1 MKKNLL
7 FLTAILF
14 SVSSFAYDFEVD
26 GIYYNITSA
35 SQRTVEVTYRTKSS
49 LSRYNDDADSYNT
62 YSGDVIVPETVQYE
76 GKYYKVTSIGIYAFS
91 GCRTTNSVSLPRSV
105 VSIGKLAFGQS
116 YYSSYPSIKKIVL
129 QEGLINIDESAFY
142 CCISLSQVNIP
153 STCTTIGNNA
163 FYNCSSLSSI
173 IIPSSCTFIGYN
185 AFSGCSGL
193 RELYF
198 LCPKPDNY
206 SIPDLSSCEIYVP
219 NKNIYAA
226 WTNTD
231 QLVEFVSADENVF
244 TYSGNKPNV
253 SYTNNL
259 PFLTASF
266 DKPILES
273 EAGSYET
280 SFKVKYTGEME
291 FEVEIP
297 YLYTINKAPAQLTV
311 NNASKVY
318 GDENPTLGYELS
330 GLIGNDELDKITIS
344 TTADLSS
351 DAGTYPIKASVESK
365 NYDVEIT
372 EGTLII
378 QKAPLVVQVNDAKK
392 KYGDANPDFTL
403 SYTGMKC
410 DDPYPKMT
418 SNFIIS
424 TDATKAS
431 NTGKYDIEVSGGESN
446 NYSFSQYKKGT
457 LTIEPVPLTITP
469 KAANRLYGDK
479 NPEFSFSYS
488 GFVNGDDESSLTVAP
503 FATCQA
509 RPESEVGDYEIT
521 VDGAANQNYSITY
534 GSAFL
539 TVEKAPLL
547 IQAEDVTREY
557 GTANPEYT
565 FKYTGFKNEEDESV
579 LLKKPTAQ
587 SANLHKISRFYAR

>member
-1 MKKNLL
+1 MKKILL
-7 FLTAILF
+7 FITSILF
-14 SVSSFAYDFEVD
+14 SVSSFAYDFVVD

-35 SQRTVEVTYRTKSS
+35 SQRTVEVTSERGQNGTLYT
-49 LSRYNDDADSYNT
+49 YNDAGGHIT
-62 YSGDVIVPETVQYE
+62 YKGDVTIPETVQYE
-76 GKYYKVTSIGIYAFS
+76 GRDYKVTTIGSYALCN
-91 GCRTTNSVSLPRSV
+91 CRTTISVSLPKSV
-105 VSIGKLAFGQS
+105 VSI
-116 YYSSYPSIKKIVL
+116 KKY
-129 QEGLINIDESAFY
+129 AFY
-142 CCISLSQVNIP
+142 NCTSLSQINIP
-153 STCTTIGNNA
+153 STCLTIEEKA
-163 FYNCSSLSSI
+163 FGSCTSLSCI
-173 IIPSSCTFIGYN
+173 IIPASCTFIGWDS
-185 AFSGCSGL
+185 FLDCSGL

-198 LCPKPDNY
+198 LCPQPESY
-206 SIPDLSSCEIYVP
+206 SIPYLASCEIYIP

-226 WTNTD
+226 WANTANTD
-231 QLVEFVSADENVF
+231 RFVEFISADENVF
-244 TYSGNKPNV
+244 TYTGNKPNV

-297 YLYTINKAPAQLTV
+297 YSYTINKAPAKLTV
-311 NNASKVY
+311 NNSSKVY

-372 EGTLII
+372 EGTLTI

-521 VDGAANQNYSITY
+521 VDGAANQNYFITY
-534 GSAFL
+534 GSAFM
-539 TVEKAPLL
+539 TVDKAPLL
-547 IQAEDVTREY
+547 IQTEDVTREY
-557 GTANPEYT
+557 GTANPE
-565 FKYTGFKNEEDESV
+565 
-579 LLKKPTAQ
+579 
-587 SANLHKISRFYAR
+587 